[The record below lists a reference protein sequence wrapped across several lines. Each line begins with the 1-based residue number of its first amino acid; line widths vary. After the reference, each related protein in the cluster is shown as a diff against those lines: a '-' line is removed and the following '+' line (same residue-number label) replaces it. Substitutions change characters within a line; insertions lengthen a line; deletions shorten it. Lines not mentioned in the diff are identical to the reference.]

1 MGIWPVGRRPAR
13 KNGVLA
19 RPKPDTT
26 RKAPCP
32 GWPGPL
38 AVPVCG
44 PPPQHAGRPDPT
56 WWEQCR
62 PAEACITPLTY
73 IMNTKPY
80 LPGPLSPSA
89 SPAAAASSPH
99 DLTVDSPLSFR
110 AASSATPSPSA
121 ASRVRAPP
129 PHLRCAAAPF
139 SHPLRRRSIEG
150 MGSAAVAR
158 HSCLPGGGCLQGGVG
173 SGIHRSRRR
182 QRLERAALPL
192 LGCSRA
198 TTRMARRRRRRR
210 RWRLGGG
217 GADDLGSADE
227 LAGVCKIHDGRQR
240 DARSAILLS
249 KRWAWTSA
257 AAPAATSI
265 QRWCGPWAAR
275 AHM

>member
-129 PHLRCAAAPF
+129 PHLRCAAAPLL
-139 SHPLRRRSIEG
+139 SPSPPPQHRGHGVS
-150 MGSAAVAR
+150 
-158 HSCLPGGGCLQGGVG
+158 GGGATQ
-173 SGIHRSRRR
+173 
-182 QRLERAALPL
+182 LP
-192 LGCSRA
+192 
-198 TTRMARRRRRRR
+198 ARRRLLAGRRRV
-210 RWRLGGG
+210 GNPPIQ
-217 GADDLGSADE
+217 E
-227 LAGVCKIHDGRQR
+227 
-240 DARSAILLS
+240 
-249 KRWAWTSA
+249 
-257 AAPAATSI
+257 AAT
-265 QRWCGPWAAR
+265 A
-275 AHM
+275 